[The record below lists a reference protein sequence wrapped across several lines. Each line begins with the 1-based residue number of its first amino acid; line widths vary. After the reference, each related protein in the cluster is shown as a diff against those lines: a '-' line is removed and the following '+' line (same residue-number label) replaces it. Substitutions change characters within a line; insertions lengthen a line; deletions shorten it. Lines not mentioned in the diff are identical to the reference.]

1 MTKTTVPRGWS
12 NSKGMRNNSKAA
24 TALEDGVRD
33 PGRRIVYNGPVLF
46 DLMIMFLVVRSF
58 IDKLN
63 GSNFIE
69 LQLSVVKR

>member
-1 MTKTTVPRGWS
+1 ME
-12 NSKGMRNNSKAA
+12 NNSKAA

-33 PGRRIVYNGPVLF
+33 PGRRIVYNRPVLF

-58 IDKLN
+58 IDKPN